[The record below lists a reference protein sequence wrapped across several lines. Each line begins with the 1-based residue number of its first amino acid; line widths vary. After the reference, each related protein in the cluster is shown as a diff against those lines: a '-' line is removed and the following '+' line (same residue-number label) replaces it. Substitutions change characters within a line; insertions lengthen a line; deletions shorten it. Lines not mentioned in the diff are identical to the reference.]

1 MIKII
6 KILLPVFL
14 IIGLGAQGLFE
25 SATSTEKNNEKT
37 GGLAIT
43 GFVRSI
49 VYINETPDQNE
60 KQLQSGYG
68 ETCLILQAE
77 RGDWGDAFAE
87 LRFRSGHEYGN
98 DISEFDVREV
108 YVNVYWWEFDF
119 RLGKQIV
126 MWGRADG
133 FNPTNNITPQDPTV
147 RSPDPDDIHGANFL
161 LRTHLNLTSA
171 WRLEGIWVPRY
182 SPTVLAFEM
191 ADLPDYITIGAGENP
206 DARLKNSLW
215 AGRLSLEFPAFDG
228 SISYVEGYNPTQG
241 ITWVNPES
249 SGPTIILAPIAYRR
263 QVFGLDFSTA
273 VGSWGLRGEVV
284 YRVPDKEHNVNP
296 NYYIPFS
303 DLYFVTGVDRS
314 WGDFSLITQY
324 IGRYIVDY
332 EDVFPGNY
340 LDNYNRLF
348 SNQTHSARHAIT
360 FRPAI
365 TLFYETLN
373 LELFSLY
380 DLTTD
385 EYMVMPKISYSPADA
400 IKLIVGANYYQGDEG
415 TAFDL
420 IENSFNAVFMELKLS
435 F

>member
-1 MIKII
+1 MIKIV

-14 IIGLGAQGLFE
+14 IAGLGAQGLFE
-25 SATSTEKNNEKT
+25 SATNTKKGNEKT
-37 GGLAIT
+37 GGLDIT

-49 VYINETPDQNE
+49 VYINETVNQKE
-60 KQLQSGYG
+60 YQLQSGYA

-77 RGDWGDAFAE
+77 QGDWGDIFTE

-98 DISEFDVREV
+98 EIAEFDISEV
-108 YVNVYWWEFDF
+108 YVNAYWWKFDF

-147 RSPDPDDIHGANFL
+147 RSPDPDDIYGANFL
-161 LRTHLNLTSA
+161 LRTHLNLAPA

-191 ADLPDYITIGAGENP
+191 ADLPDYIAIGAGEYP

-215 AGRLSLEFPAFDG
+215 AGRLSLEFPTFDG
-228 SISYVEGYNPTQG
+228 SISYVNGYSPMTG
-241 ITWVNPES
+241 IICVNPES
-249 SGPTIILAPIAYRR
+249 SGSTIILASKAYRQ
-263 QVFGLDFSTA
+263 QVYGLDFSTA
-273 VGSWGLRGEVV
+273 VGSWGLRGEAV
-284 YRVPDKEHNVNP
+284 YRVPDKEHNVYP

-303 DLYFVTGVDRS
+303 DQYFVTGIDRS

-324 IGRYIVDY
+324 IGRYVVGY
-332 EDVFPGNY
+332 EDVYPGNY
-340 LDNYNRLF
+340 LENYNRLF
-348 SNQTHSARHAIT
+348 SNQTHSARHALT

-373 LELFSLY
+373 LELFSMY

-385 EYMVMPKISYSPADA
+385 EYMLIPKISYSPADA
-400 IKLIVGANYYQGDEG
+400 IKLIVGANYYQGDEE

-420 IENSFNAVFMELKLS
+420 IENSFNAAFMELKLS